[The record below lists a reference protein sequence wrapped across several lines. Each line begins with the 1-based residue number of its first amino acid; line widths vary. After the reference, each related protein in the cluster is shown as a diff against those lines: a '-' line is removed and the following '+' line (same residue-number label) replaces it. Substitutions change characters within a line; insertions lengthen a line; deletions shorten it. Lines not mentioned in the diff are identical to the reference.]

1 MRVAFDAYPIA
12 GEKLSGIGYHALHLT
27 KILCE
32 KYRDIDPV
40 LLLYDFLKRHK
51 SNQVLQ
57 DRLGFD
63 KILERNCLPFGI
75 YVELWKALPALTLDR
90 LFCVEADIY
99 HFFNFVV
106 PPLKKGKVVN
116 TVHDLV
122 YYYYPETMEKRNYRR
137 LKNHLQDSVKRSDII
152 LTVSNAVKREI
163 VQELDVLPDQVRVV
177 HNGVDYD
184 RFSKE
189 IPSCEIERFKAEN
202 HLPKHYFLYLGTL
215 EPRKNVPLI
224 IKAFAM
230 GKDKMDGCKLVIA
243 GHKGW
248 EFTEIFELVKQYKLE
263 KDIVFPGYV
272 SDIPKIMKGAEGF
285 VFPSLYEGFGMPPLE
300 AMAAG
305 VPVITSD
312 IPSLS
317 EVVGDAAIKIGVQEA
332 EALSEAM
339 LTLLTDSALR
349 QQLIIKGWERAKS
362 FTWEQSADMIYQIYR
377 ELI

>member
-1 MRVAFDAYPIA
+1 MKVAFDAYPIA

-75 YVELWKALPALTLDR
+75 YVELWKTLPALTLDR

-163 VQELDVLPDQVRVV
+163 VQELDVPADQVRVV

-243 GHKGW
+243 GHKGC

-349 QQLIIKGWERAKS
+349 QQLIIKGTERAKS

>member
-1 MRVAFDAYPIA
+1 MKVAFDAYPIA

-32 KYRDIDPV
+32 KYHDIDPV

-63 KILERNCLPFGI
+63 KIRERNCLPFGI
-75 YVELWKALPALTLDR
+75 YVELWKLLPALTLDR
-90 LFCVEADIY
+90 LFSVEADIY

-106 PPLKKGKVVN
+106 PPLKKGKIVN

-122 YYYYPETMEKRNYRR
+122 YYYYPETMEKLNYRR
-137 LKNHLQDSVKRSDII
+137 LRNHLEDSVKRSDIV
-152 LTVSNAVKREI
+152 LTVSNAVKKEI
-163 VQELDVLPDQVRVV
+163 EQELQIPPEQVRVV
-177 HNGVDYD
+177 HNGVDYN
-184 RFSKE
+184 RFAKE
-189 IPSCEIERFKAEN
+189 VPKVELTRFKAEN
-202 HLPKHYFLYLGTL
+202 HLPEHYFLYLGTL

-248 EFTEIFELVKQYKLE
+248 EFAEIFDLVKHNKLE
-263 KDIVFPGYV
+263 NDIVFPGYV
-272 SDIPKIMKGAEGF
+272 THIPKIMKGAEGF
-285 VFPSLYEGFGMPPLE
+285 VFPSLYEGFGMPALE

-317 EVVGDAAIKIGVQEA
+317 EVVGGAAIKVGVQEA
-332 EALSEAM
+332 EELSKAM
-339 LTLLTDSALR
+339 LALLTDSALR
-349 QQLIIKGWERAKS
+349 QQLISKGKKRARE
-362 FTWEQSADMIYQIYR
+362 FTWEKSADIIHQIYR